1 MALTDELQLLLA
13 RATGLARRGVASLR
27 TRGLKHT
34 LERARLQF
42 APRARP
48 APRPLLQ
55 ADTRPF
61 APFAVP
67 CADAPL
73 ASIVVPV
80 HGQWRHTLGCLRAIA
95 AHPPACPVE
104 VVVVDDASPDDT
116 ATHLAQVEGLVV
128 VRRATNGGFIAACN
142 DGAARARGQ
151 YLVFLNNDTVPQPG
165 WLDALLDTFST
176 HPDTGL
182 AGAQLLYPDGRLQE
196 AGGLVFRDGS
206 AWNYGRFESPD
217 DPRFSY
223 VRATDYVSG
232 AAAAIPRAL
241 FERIGGFDRRYA
253 PAYYEDTD
261 LAFAV
266 REAGHAV
273 RYQPAARVLHD
284 EGTTAG
290 SDPASGVKAW
300 QARNRAVFAA
310 HRAQA
315 LAALPGPG
323 PTPSPATLH
332 RRQRQVLVI
341 DGATP
346 RPDHDSASLRLVNL
360 MRLLQAEGAHV
371 VFLPADLAHAGRHT
385 AALQAL
391 GIEAWYAPFAGRLS
405 RWLREHGPRFDA
417 VMVSRHYVLRELL
430 PLLRRHAPAARIVFD
445 SVDLHFVRERR
456 TARLAGD
463 EVLARSAEATRV
475 RELEMVRASDA
486 TVVVSGEEAAL
497 LAREVPGAQVEVLSN
512 VHEVAGPG
520 LPFERRGDLVFVGGF
535 RHPPNVDAARWFCR
549 EVFPRV
555 RERLSAV
562 RFHCIG
568 EGPPDEIARLDGRDG
583 IRVHGHVPDL
593 APYMDGCRVA
603 VAPLRVGAGV
613 KGKINLSMAHGQPV
627 VATTLAAEGMH
638 LCDGHDVLLAD
649 DAEAFA
655 DAVVRLYQDRAL
667 WQALAANG
675 LESVRRH
682 FSAEAA
688 RPALRRLFFAEAAR

>member
-1 MALTDELQLLLA
+1 M
-13 RATGLARRGVASLR
+13 
-27 TRGLKHT
+27 
-34 LERARLQF
+34 
-42 APRARP
+42 
-48 APRPLLQ
+48 
-55 ADTRPF
+55 
-61 APFAVP
+61 
-67 CADAPL
+67 
-73 ASIVVPV
+73 
-80 HGQWRHTLGCLRAIA
+80 
-95 AHPPACPVE
+95 
-104 VVVVDDASPDDT
+104 
-116 ATHLAQVEGLVV
+116 
-128 VRRATNGGFIAACN
+128 
-142 DGAARARGQ
+142 
-151 YLVFLNNDTVPQPG
+151 
-165 WLDALLDTFST
+165 
-176 HPDTGL
+176 
-182 AGAQLLYPDGRLQE
+182 
-196 AGGLVFRDGS
+196 
-206 AWNYGRFESPD
+206 
-217 DPRFSY
+217 
-223 VRATDYVSG
+223 
-232 AAAAIPRAL
+232 
-241 FERIGGFDRRYA
+241 
-253 PAYYEDTD
+253 
-261 LAFAV
+261 
-266 REAGHAV
+266 
-273 RYQPAARVLHD
+273 
-284 EGTTAG
+284 
-290 SDPASGVKAW
+290 
-300 QARNRAVFAA
+300 
-310 HRAQA
+310 
-315 LAALPGPG
+315 
-323 PTPSPATLH
+323 
-332 RRQRQVLVI
+332 I

-346 RPDHDSASLRLVNL
+346 RPDHESASLRLVNL

-688 RPALRRLFFAEAAR
+688 R